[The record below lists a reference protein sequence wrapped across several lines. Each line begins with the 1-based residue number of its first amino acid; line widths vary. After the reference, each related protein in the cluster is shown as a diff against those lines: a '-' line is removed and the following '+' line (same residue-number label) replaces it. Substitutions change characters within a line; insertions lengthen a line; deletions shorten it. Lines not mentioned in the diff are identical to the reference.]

1 MRLLALVASTGD
13 RDLCAV
19 TVGRTKDGVARSDLR
34 GLSPDVARGV
44 LDLLVRI
51 RDEGLREP
59 LPLALE
65 TSHVYAASR
74 PRMSAANALAKAQ
87 YRWESD
93 RFDPER
99 DEPEHVLAFGSRAP
113 FATLT
118 AQDSSGADAVPDET
132 TRFGSL
138 ARAIWDLL
146 VTAEVLQ

>member
-1 MRLLALVASTGD
+1 
-13 RDLCAV
+13 
-19 TVGRTKDGVARSDLR
+19 VGRPNERKSRSDLR
-34 GLSPDVARGV
+34 DVPPDVALR
-44 LDLLVRI
+44 LLELLVRI

-65 TSHVYAASR
+65 TSYRYAESR
-74 PRMSAANALAKAQ
+74 RRMSPANALARAEHT
-87 YRWESD
+87 WESD
-93 RFDPER
+93 RFSPER
-99 DEPEHVLAFGSRAP
+99 DEPEHVLAFGARAP